1 MHVYVCINV
10 CVYECMC
17 MHACVCVCKC
27 VYVSVLHFSSA
38 ILDLWAPVLTRTP
51 QLTSLWPGGGA
62 CPLSPAACS
71 VLGPGK
77 LAGLTWGGHL
87 VPHSVP
93 WRRKAASPQSLL
105 CPCSLPRADRAHS
118 SLLLWPPISL
128 MRVYTVIE
136 EGTPVCHSLQHSVC
150 VDGQGLGCLCP
161 GLRAGLSR
169 RWHISQEDCA
179 LCQGQ
184 GGQGQHADHVEV
196 CTAGTN
202 FKVWPEQ
209 DGKINAGLRHR
220 QPQLG
225 RAGTRWGPKS
235 LHLPRGNLGQRC
247 QRAGTW
253 GAVHLG
259 LHALWWLGSWPSW
272 SRTADCARGW
282 IQTRA
287 GDLEQ

>member
-1 MHVYVCINV
+1 M
-10 CVYECMC
+10 
-17 MHACVCVCKC
+17 
-27 VYVSVLHFSSA
+27 
-38 ILDLWAPVLTRTP
+38 
-51 QLTSLWPGGGA
+51 
-62 CPLSPAACS
+62 
-71 VLGPGK
+71 
-77 LAGLTWGGHL
+77 
-87 VPHSVP
+87 
-93 WRRKAASPQSLL
+93 
-105 CPCSLPRADRAHS
+105 
-118 SLLLWPPISL
+118 
-128 MRVYTVIE
+128 
-136 EGTPVCHSLQHSVC
+136 CHSLQHSVC

-209 DGKINAGLRHR
+209 EGKINAGLRHR